1 MKRKIVAGNWKSN
14 TNLGEAKAL
23 VEGLTEQL
31 KEYDGGRV
39 IIAPP
44 APYLGTL
51 KPLCGPNIA
60 LAAQNCSAYDTGA
73 FTGEYTA
80 GMLDSVGVQYVLAGH
95 SERRQLFGE
104 DNATVARKVRNI
116 LDAGLFAILCVG
128 ESLDE
133 RESGRHFDV
142 VKEQLDVALFKPVDA
157 EEARHVI
164 VAYEPVWAIGTG
176 KTASAEQAQEMHAAI
191 RNWMKDRYGNVAED
205 LSILYGGSVKP
216 ANAGELFN
224 QQDVDGGLIGG
235 ASLKVDDFVSII
247 EANKT
252 WTTAS

>member
-14 TNLGEAKAL
+14 TNFGEAKAL
-23 VEGLTEQL
+23 IEGLSDAL
-31 KEYDGGRV
+31 VDHDGGRV
-39 IIAPP
+39 IVAPP
-44 APYLGTL
+44 APYLAAL
-51 KPLCGPNIA
+51 KPLCGAHIA
-60 LAAQNCSAYDTGA
+60 LAAQNCSAHDTGA

-80 GMLDSVGVQYVLAGH
+80 GMLDSIGVQYVIAGH

-128 ESLDE
+128 ESLEE
-133 RESGRHFDV
+133 REAGRHFEV
-142 VKEQLDVALFKPVDA
+142 VQEQLKVALLDPIDT

-176 KTASAEQAQEMHAAI
+176 KTATSEQAQEMHAAI
-191 RNWMKDRYGNVAED
+191 RKWMKERYDATAED

-216 ANAGELFN
+216 NNAGELFG
-224 QQDVDGGLIGG
+224 QADVDGGLIGG
-235 ASLKVDDFVSII
+235 ASLKVEDFKAII
-247 EANKT
+247 EANKS
-252 WTTAS
+252 WSTAS